1 LRAGLHSGLVALM
14 GAGVALLALVG
25 CTGRSGD
32 LSGRIQ
38 LAVGVSGIDQLSY
51 ELIEERTDQVNQLV
65 RDFEELHP
73 QITVNV
79 TVFRE
84 QDIVNEVR
92 RRNSTGLGP
101 DLLFVSGTVAHR
113 LVQQRQARALRVPQA
128 VSRELDDSSLETVEL
143 PDGRL
148 AGLPVLQEP
157 QVACYDR
164 KRLPLPPDTLQGLL
178 ESSETG
184 TEIGL
189 ALDPVDIY
197 WTAGPLGAN
206 HAFAAI
212 LAGQPVTAA
221 HRQQIRFWMA
231 WLQSANE
238 LQRLNYFANEE
249 QLVQGLIRQRLDWIP
264 CHSTNMLR
272 LRKKLGKRLGVT
284 ALPGDFGG
292 PATPTT
298 RQRVW
303 AFGVNSNAN
312 QRQISESFA
321 SFTVNPLIQRNLTM
335 STEQML
341 PVNRF
346 VPPPVASSSVLQ
358 ALVTAE
364 QQGRLTENLA
374 QSIPSGDPR
383 RKALERLLMRLVFG
397 DITPDQAT
405 DQVIR
410 AIRRPGQ
417 P

>member
-1 LRAGLHSGLVALM
+1 LSPALRSGLVAAL
-14 GAGVALLALVG
+14 LLALVG
-25 CTGRSGD
+25 CSGRSDG

-73 QITVNV
+73 RVKVNV

-84 QDIVNEVR
+84 QDVVNEVR

-101 DLLFVSGTVAHR
+101 DLLFVTGTVAHN
-113 LVQQRQARALRVPQA
+113 LVQRHQARSVRLPQA
-128 VSRELDDSSLETVEL
+128 VSQQLDESSLATAKL

-157 QVACYDR
+157 QVACFDR
-164 KRLPLPPDTLQGLL
+164 RRLSSPPDTLQGLL

-206 HAFAAI
+206 QAFGAI
-212 LAGQPVTAA
+212 LDGQPITAA
-221 HRQQIRFWMA
+221 HRQQIRFWMT

-238 LQRLNYFANEE
+238 LQRVNYFANEE
-249 QLVQGLIRQRLDWIP
+249 QLVQGLIHQRLDWIP

-272 LRKKLGKRLGVT
+272 LRKKLGKRLGVS

-303 AFGVNSNAN
+303 AFGVNSSPN

-321 SFTVNPLIQRNLTM
+321 TFTVNPLIQRNLTLR
-335 STEQML
+335 TEQML

-364 QQGRLTENLA
+364 QEGRLTERLS

-383 RKALERLLMRLVFG
+383 RKELVRSLMRLVFG